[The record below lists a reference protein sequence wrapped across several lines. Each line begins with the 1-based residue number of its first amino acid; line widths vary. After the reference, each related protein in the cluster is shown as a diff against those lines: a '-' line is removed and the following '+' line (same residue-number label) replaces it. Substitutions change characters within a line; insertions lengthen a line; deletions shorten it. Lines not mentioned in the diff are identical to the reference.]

1 MQTGLNL
8 RAVLASAESIYV
20 SACGAEITAARE
32 LLHEHRPARAIVTG
46 IFSPLVNRRS
56 YADPDT
62 GLRARTFFLNKELK
76 QHLASGLVEYC
87 PWRYGVIDRWLS
99 APQRFDTALI
109 MISPPDEHGRCS
121 LGVQADFLP
130 SFFHRIERVVGF
142 VNPHLPRTAGDTL
155 VDYSALT
162 AVVDYDVPLVSLR
175 TREPDAAAVEIAKR
189 ITELVPDGA
198 TVQFGVGQIPSQVL
212 ARLGTHRRLRVHSG
226 VIDDNILTLEQSG
239 ALDRDVPIVTGTAV
253 GTAQLYEALGDAK
266 RFSFRA
272 VAHTHAYD
280 TIVRMKCFTAINS
293 VLQADLLGQVSAEGS
308 GGSLVASPGGLP
320 DFVRGALG
328 SEGGKSIVAVRARS
342 FEGHPSGI
350 VPMLG
355 SPSLITAGAVDAD
368 VLVTEFGAA
377 QIRHLSL
384 DQRAEAIIAI
394 AAPEDQQG
402 LAREWSRIRARFFGA

>member
-1 MQTGLNL
+1 
-8 RAVLASAESIYV
+8 LASAESIYV
-20 SACGAEITAARE
+20 SACAAEITAARE

-46 IFSPLVNRRS
+46 IFSPLVNHHS
-56 YADPDT
+56 YADPDV

-87 PWRYGVIDRWLS
+87 PWRYGVIDRWLA

-109 MISPPDEHGRCS
+109 MVSPPDERGRCS

-130 SFFHRIERVVGF
+130 NFLHRIGRVVGF

-155 VDYSALT
+155 VDYAALT

-212 ARLGTHRRLRVHSG
+212 ARLGAHRQLRVHSG
-226 VIDDNILTLEQSG
+226 VIDDNILTLERSG
-239 ALDRDVPIVTGTAV
+239 ALDCDVPIVTGTAV
-253 GTAQLYEALGDAK
+253 GTAQLYDVLGDAK
-266 RFSFRA
+266 RFSFRT
-272 VAHTHAYD
+272 VAHTHAYE
-280 TIVRMKCFTAINS
+280 TIVRMKRFTAINS

-308 GGSLVASPGGLP
+308 DGRLVASPGGLP
-320 DFVRGALG
+320 DFVRGALD
-328 SEGGKSIVAVRARS
+328 SEGGKSIIAVRARS
-342 FEGHPSGI
+342 MAGHPSGI

-355 SPSLITAGAVDAD
+355 NSASVTTGAVDAD
-368 VLVTEFGAA
+368 VLVTEFGTA

-384 DQRAEAIIAI
+384 DRRAQAIIAI
-394 AAPEDQQG
+394 AAPEDQEG
-402 LAREWSRIRARFFGA
+402 LAREWSGIRARFFGA